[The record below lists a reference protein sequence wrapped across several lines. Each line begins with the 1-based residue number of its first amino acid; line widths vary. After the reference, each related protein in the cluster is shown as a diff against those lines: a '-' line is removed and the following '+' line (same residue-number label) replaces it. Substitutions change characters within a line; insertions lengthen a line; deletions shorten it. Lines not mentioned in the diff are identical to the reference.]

1 MSYENFKPTI
11 WSKYIQ
17 DQLPKFTVFK
27 NDCDFKFE
35 GEAGKGKKVK
45 ILGVSRPTI
54 RTYVPGTDIAAPE
67 TPADS
72 SVYLDINQYDYFNYG
87 VDDIDKAQSV
97 DGLMSALSL
106 EATRALAEKEDAYIA
121 EQLGTSAGYKS
132 TSTLITTTEQ
142 AKAAI
147 DALFVQ
153 LWNNGVSGK
162 DELCLYLTPWFYD
175 LFEQRLV
182 ELKTANDTQ
191 IAKGI
196 VGMYRGA
203 VVKMS
208 NNIYNDGDDDY
219 IVLKTTKAFAYC
231 NGIDDVKAYCPE
243 KRFMDAVKGL
253 NAYGGAMVRPKE
265 CAILKAHNVTA

>member
-1 MSYENFKPTI
+1 MSYENFKPTV

-27 NDCDFKFE
+27 NDCDYKFE

-54 RTYVPGTDIAAPE
+54 KTYVPGTDIAAAE

-72 SVYLDINQYDYFNYG
+72 AVFLDINQYDYFNYG
-87 VDDIDKAQSV
+87 VDNVDKAQSV

-106 EATRALAEKEDAYIA
+106 EATRALAEKEDAYVA
-121 EQLGTSAGYKS
+121 KALATESGYIS
-132 TSTLITTTEQ
+132 DSTLVQTAEQ
-142 AKAAI
+142 AKAAV

-153 LWNNGVSGK
+153 LWNQGVSSK
-162 DELCLYLTPWFYD
+162 DDLCLYLTPWFYD

-182 ELKTANDTQ
+182 ELKTSNDKQ
-191 IAKGI
+191 IEKGI

-203 VVKMS
+203 KVKMS
-208 NNIYNDGDDDY
+208 NNIYNDGEDDY
-219 IVLKTTKAFAYC
+219 IILKTSKAYAYC
-231 NGIDDVKAYCPE
+231 NGIDELKAYCPE
-243 KRFMDAVKGL
+243 KRFMDAIKGL
-253 NAYGGAMVRPKE
+253 NTYGGKTVRPNE
-265 CAILKAHNVTA
+265 SAVLKAHNIEI